1 MSEHKRACGRACLKQ
16 PDGSAGSSFEPAYTR
31 SSSFDA
37 FAHASALARA
47 TDPGAQAAEFA
58 MPTT

>member
-1 MSEHKRACGRACLKQ
+1 MYESKEEWGHACLKQ

-58 MPTT
+58 VPTT

>member
-1 MSEHKRACGRACLKQ
+1 MSEHKEKWGHACLKQ
-16 PDGSAGSSFEPAYTR
+16 PDGRPGSSFEPAYTR

-47 TDPGAQAAEFA
+47 TDRGAQAAEFA
-58 MPTT
+58 VPTT

>member
-1 MSEHKRACGRACLKQ
+1 MKQ

-37 FAHASALARA
+37 FSHASTLARA

-58 MPTT
+58 VPTT